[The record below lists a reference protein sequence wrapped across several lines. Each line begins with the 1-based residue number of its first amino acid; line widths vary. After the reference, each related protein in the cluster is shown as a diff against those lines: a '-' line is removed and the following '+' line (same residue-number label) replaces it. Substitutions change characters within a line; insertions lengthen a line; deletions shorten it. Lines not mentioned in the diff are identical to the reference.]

1 MSLRG
6 SQWLLRDVRPAPH
19 ALQGGV
25 EALELL
31 LELGGAQR
39 TTKLLG
45 AVHPVEL
52 AHDSLHL
59 RGTRS
64 ARRKDA
70 RDNKPCLLHER
81 PQGLQLLVGNVVA
94 WRLF

>member
-19 ALQGGV
+19 ALQAGV

-39 TTKLLG
+39 TTELLG

-52 AHDSLHL
+52 AHDRLH
-59 RGTRS
+59 
-64 ARRKDA
+64 
-70 RDNKPCLLHER
+70 LLHER